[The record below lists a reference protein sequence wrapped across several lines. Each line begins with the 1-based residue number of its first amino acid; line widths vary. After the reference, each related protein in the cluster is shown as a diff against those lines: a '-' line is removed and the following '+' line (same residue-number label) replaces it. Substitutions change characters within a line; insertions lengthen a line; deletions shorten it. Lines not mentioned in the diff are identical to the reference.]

1 MPVSLSQL
9 LACRAPEPEAR
20 FFNVV
25 EKVVLKKDEQIVEQE
40 EGWYSENEMRNDLK
54 WAPAAPLHEHV
65 PMHLFINEALLPTK
79 V

>member
-54 WAPAAPLHEHV
+54 WAPQHPYTNMF
-65 PMHLFINEALLPTK
+65 PCTAL
-79 V
+79 